1 MNITLNQLVS
11 RTIFGCSLLMT
22 PLMAQAVEQI
32 EREMTVSA
40 NPNIEL
46 KVQRG
51 KVEIIGW
58 DKDIISV
65 KGQLDE
71 LSEGFVFEKKGGD
84 IIIEDKLPSSYRG
97 NNDQG
102 SNLVIRIPSNLALE
116 AEGVSADYEVEK
128 LVGKVQLSLVSG
140 SMEVEDIEGKISLNT
155 VSGDI
160 KAEKLNGNIELETVS
175 GDIKDKDVQGKVKY
189 RLVSGELESENNL
202 VTDLSIDQVSG
213 DVEGSFTAAEK
224 VKVVTVSGDIEVKL
238 SDAITKVLFDTVS
251 GDIEVKFTNMPN
263 LAFEIDGGP
272 GGRIENR
279 LTDDKPMKTK
289 YSSRQ
294 SIQFKTQ
301 QGSGSFNAST
311 VSGKIKLEQ

>member
-1 MNITLNQLVS
+1 MNAKFSQLLGRIIIGSSVLFTS
-11 RTIFGCSLLMT
+11 FIAL
-22 PLMAQAVEQI
+22 AVEQVD
-32 EREMTVSA
+32 REISVSA
-40 NPNIEL
+40 NPQIEL

-58 DKDIISV
+58 NKDLISV
-65 KGQLDE
+65 KGHLDE
-71 LSEGFVFEKKGGD
+71 LSEGFILEQKGD
-84 IIIEDKLPSSYRG
+84 EIKIEDKMPSSYRG
-97 NNDQG
+97 NNKQG
-102 SNLVIRIPSNLALE
+102 SNLVIYVPSELKIT
-116 AEGVSADYEVEK
+116 AEGVSADYAMEK
-128 LVGKVQLSLVSG
+128 LTGKVELSLVSG
-140 SMEVEDIEGKISLNT
+140 NMKVEDIEGKISLTN
-155 VSGDI
+155 VSGNI
-160 KAEKLNGNIELETVS
+160 KAESLNGKIELETVS
-175 GDIKDKDVQGKVKY
+175 GDIKDKDVKGKAKY
-189 RLVSGELESENNL
+189 RLVSGELESENNQ

-289 YSSRQ
+289 YTSRQ